1 MKNKLKNQDINK
13 EKKIKYSIIIPHFN
27 RPILIQKNN
36 RIFFELKDK
45 EIIVID
51 DLSSENNLKILRK
64 YINSIDKKHNVRLI
78 ENSEK
83 YFLGQIRNIAISL
96 SKGH

>member
-1 MKNKLKNQDINK
+1 M
-13 EKKIKYSIIIPHFN
+13 IKYSIIMTHFN

-51 DLSSENNLKILRK
+51 DDFATKKFIDFLRLNWFNFFVL
-64 YINSIDKKHNVRLI
+64 YQYL
-78 ENSEK
+78 
-83 YFLGQIRNIAISL
+83 YFL
-96 SKGH
+96 

>member
-1 MKNKLKNQDINK
+1 M
-13 EKKIKYSIIIPHFN
+13 IKYSIIMTHFN

-51 DLSSENNLKILRK
+51 DDFATKKFIDFLRL
-64 YINSIDKKHNVRLI
+64 N
-78 ENSEK
+78 
-83 YFLGQIRNIAISL
+83 
-96 SKGH
+96 